1 MRTCTVN
8 GRTGIIAAQNGKAGV
23 PATRVFV
30 LFDDDRANGDAAAD
44 WFDVSAVLPTG
55 IRSVSF

>member
-8 GRTGIIAAQNGKAGV
+8 GRTGIIAAQNGKSGV
-23 PATRVFV
+23 PATQVFV
-30 LFDDDRANGDAAAD
+30 LFDGDDSAESGAA
-44 WFDVSAVLPTG
+44 WFPVSAVLPTG

>member
-1 MRTCTVN
+1 MRTAMVN
-8 GRTGIIAAQNGKAGV
+8 GRTGIIVAQNGGKDV

-30 LFDDDRANGDAAAD
+30 LFDGDDVNESAAG
-44 WFDVSAVLPTG
+44 WFDVHAVLPTG

>member
-8 GRTGIIAAQNGKAGV
+8 GRTGIIAAQNGKSGV

-30 LFDDDRANGDAAAD
+30 LFDDNRGSESDAD
-44 WFDVSAVLPTG
+44 WFPVASVLPTG

>member
-8 GRTGIIAAQNGKAGV
+8 GRTGIIAAQNGGKDV

-30 LFDDDRANGDAAAD
+30 LFDGDNAAESAAD
-44 WFDVSAVLPTG
+44 WFDVHAVLPTG
-55 IRSVSF
+55 ITSVTF

>member
-8 GRTGIIAAQNGKAGV
+8 GRTGIIAAQNGGKDV

-30 LFDDDRANGDAAAD
+30 LFDDDRANGDASAD
-44 WFDVSAVLPTG
+44 WFDVHAVLPT
-55 IRSVSF
+55 SVVSFTF

>member
-8 GRTGIIAAQNGKAGV
+8 GRTGIITAQNGKSGV
-23 PATRVFV
+23 PATQVFV
-30 LFDDDRANGDAAAD
+30 LFDDNRPTESDAA

-55 IRSVSF
+55 MVTVTF